1 MISFDKKEKD
11 LNFSGP
17 EFFFAESWQNYTD
30 NVSDYTFILQIRLKM
45 GNKIKCN
52 NAEMEFLSRQ
62 EIRRNTFFFFFFKK
76 SKSEKK
82 KKYVKVF
89 YELYAVK

>member
-1 MISFDKKEKD
+1 
-11 LNFSGP
+11 
-17 EFFFAESWQNYTD
+17 
-30 NVSDYTFILQIRLKM
+30 
-45 GNKIKCN
+45 
-52 NAEMEFLSRQ
+52 MEFLFRQ
-62 EIRRNTFFFFFFKK
+62 EIRRNKFFFSEK

>member
-1 MISFDKKEKD
+1 
-11 LNFSGP
+11 
-17 EFFFAESWQNYTD
+17 
-30 NVSDYTFILQIRLKM
+30 M

-62 EIRRNTFFFFFFKK
+62 EIRRNTFFFFFFFKK